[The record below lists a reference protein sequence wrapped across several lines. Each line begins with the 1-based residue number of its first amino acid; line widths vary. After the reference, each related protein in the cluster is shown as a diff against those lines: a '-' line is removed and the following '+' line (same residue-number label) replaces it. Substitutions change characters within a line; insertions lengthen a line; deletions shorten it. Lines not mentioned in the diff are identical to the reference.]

1 MATKRLLLYA
11 LLLAYTAITIEA
23 FKCKKQDPSININ
36 DEECTKKQRYDID
49 LSNCNKSRPKNGKCT
64 FYSNVLHQP
73 LIYTISIKFGIIS
86 NHSTNLFFNYKIKK
100 ETKNQ
105 TMNLKLLSSQIIQM
119 NK

>member
-64 FYSNVLHQP
+64 FYSYVSHQP
-73 LIYTISIKFGIIS
+73 LMISIKFGIIS
-86 NHSTNLFFNYKIKK
+86 NHFTNLFFNYKIKK

-105 TMNLKLLSSQIIQM
+105 LMNLKLQSSQIIQM
-119 NK
+119 SK